1 MIMAESRNTKNR
13 LNLFR
18 TIEEKLENLLD
29 MAKDKEQEE
38 NTHKRSIIRI
48 VRHQLSFTKIIYHTA
63 ITTPHQT
70 EDSKILTKISLPIM
84 KLGLTMVDQ
93 F

>member
-1 MIMAESRNTKNR
+1 
-13 LNLFR
+13 
-18 TIEEKLENLLD
+18 

-70 EDSKILTKISLPIM
+70 EDSKILTKMFYFSL
-84 KLGLTMVDQ
+84 KLINL
-93 F
+93 FF